1 MYRGAKSLR
10 ENLRTREKD
19 ELEEFLVETNFEHY
33 GKDDIRMLFRE
44 KMGRGAQLTVK
55 LNMKEINKDDI
66 ALEPIDDN
74 FEEKFTKP
82 ENNKNQF

>member
-44 KMGRGAQLTVK
+44 KMGRGLS
-55 LNMKEINKDDI
+55 
-66 ALEPIDDN
+66 
-74 FEEKFTKP
+74 
-82 ENNKNQF
+82 